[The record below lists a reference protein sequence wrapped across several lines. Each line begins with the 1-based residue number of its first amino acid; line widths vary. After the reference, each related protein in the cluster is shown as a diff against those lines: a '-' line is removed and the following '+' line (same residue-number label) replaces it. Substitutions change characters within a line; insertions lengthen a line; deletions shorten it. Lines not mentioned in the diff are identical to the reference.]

1 MSLPA
6 QIPHKRFSGDGYT
19 VAFPF
24 DFLVLDDQE
33 IVVYVGGQLTTA
45 YTLTGRGVVSGGLLT
60 FYAPPA
66 LSAEVVIHRDTLTN
80 QPMTLQVGGVLPTV
94 ALEREYDRLTMM
106 IQDLHEVLQ
115 RIPTLAPT
123 VRDALRALEFPQPA
137 ASSPLIGWNA
147 TGTALT
153 LYPTTLTF
161 QMVSPAVGH
170 QVASSEFVFGSIA
183 GASELRIN
191 CLPANSRILG
201 VVMLIDE
208 DFGPSLGL
216 TGLLVGDDILEDR
229 WSRVPVALTAGTRT
243 GEGNFGPD
251 SQRQVDAQADLVI
264 RAVGGRFDAA
274 GSLTALVVYRQL
286 SVGALPVGTPTLDLT
301 ILRSVIVI
309 PTVDNA
315 SELRASAGL
324 PANSRILGVPLL
336 VETTFSAEHGITG
349 IVCGDDLNSSRW
361 SRDPIGLSALT
372 ETGEGSFSGDSERQV
387 DSAADLVLRAIGG
400 TFGAV
405 GSATVVVHYRRLSVA

>member
-1 MSLPA
+1 VSLPA
-6 QIPHKRFSGDGYT
+6 QLPYKRYAGDGYT
-19 VAFPF
+19 VAFAY

-33 IVVYVGGQLTTA
+33 IVVYVGGTLTTA

-66 LSAEVVIHRDTLTN
+66 LSVEVVILRATLTN
-80 QPMTLQVGGVLPTV
+80 QPLTLQVGGVLPTV

-106 IQDLHEVLQ
+106 IQEVHETFL

-123 VRDALRALEFPQPA
+123 VRDALRDLEFPQPA
-137 ASSPLIGWNA
+137 AGSPLLGWNA

-161 QMVSPAVGH
+161 QIVAPAIGH
-170 QVASSEFVFGSIA
+170 TVASSAFVFDSIA
-183 GASELRIN
+183 GASELRLN

-201 VVMLIDE
+201 VVLLIE
-208 DFGPSLGL
+208 EAFGTSLGL

-229 WSRVPVALTAGTRT
+229 WSRVPVALTLGTRT

-251 SQRQVDAQADLVI
+251 SQRQVDTQADLVI
-264 RAVGGRFDAA
+264 RSAAGRFDAA

-286 SVGALPVGTPTLDLT
+286 SVGVLPVGTPTLDLT
-301 ILRSVIVI
+301 TLRSTIVI

-324 PANSRILGVPLL
+324 PANCRVIGTPILVD
-336 VETTFSAEHGITG
+336 TTFSIEHGLTG
-349 IVCGDDLNSSRW
+349 FVVGDDLNASRW
-361 SRDPIGLSALT
+361 SRVPVGLSALT
-372 ETGEGSFSGDSERQV
+372 ATGEGAFGPDSERQC
-387 DSAADLVLRAIGG
+387 DSAADVVVRAIGG
-400 TFGAV
+400 TFGAS
-405 GSATVVVHYRRLSVA
+405 GSLTAVVHYRRLTV